1 MVNELKNLTRSEILG
16 EVLISSSQ
24 IKKRVAE
31 LGKEITQDYQR
42 KNLLLISILRG
53 GLIFLV
59 DLMREIDLPLS
70 IDFMGISTYGFAES
84 SSGVVRITKDLEES
98 VEDKDILIVEDIIDT
113 GLTISYLLRSL
124 KARYPRSLEVCT
136 LLDRDIRRI
145 ANINIKYVGF
155 KIGEE
160 FLVGY
165 GLDYKQK
172 FRNLSS
178 IYRLRLDTVKKDIES
193 IKKISVVE

>member
-84 SSGVVRITKDLEES
+84 SSGV
-98 VEDKDILIVEDIIDT
+98 
-113 GLTISYLLRSL
+113 
-124 KARYPRSLEVCT
+124 
-136 LLDRDIRRI
+136 
-145 ANINIKYVGF
+145 
-155 KIGEE
+155 
-160 FLVGY
+160 
-165 GLDYKQK
+165 
-172 FRNLSS
+172 
-178 IYRLRLDTVKKDIES
+178 
-193 IKKISVVE
+193 